1 MHFAGSLGK
10 SGQMHAGRVLITG
23 FSSKNRTVANVFD
36 RRLKCGAL
44 RAKNALH
51 FLFATPGE
59 VHAAVAHPMTYCA
72 IDFGTSNSAVAL
84 PDGASIRLA
93 PVEGNATTL
102 PTAVF
107 FNTDE
112 DEQAYGRAALEAY
125 IDGFDGRLMRS
136 MKSILG
142 SPLAETSTD
151 LGDGS
156 AIRYVDVI
164 TLFLQHLKQKA
175 QAVSSTPITR
185 AVLGRPVF
193 FVDDDPRADQLAQNQ
208 LQAAAQAIGLSDIHF
223 QYEPI
228 AAAFDYE
235 ASLTKEALV
244 LVADIGGGTSDF
256 SLVRV
261 GPERAEKLSRKDD
274 VLAHYGVH
282 VAGTDF
288 DRRVELATIL
298 RELGYQS
305 IAPEGREV
313 PNRVYFDLAT
323 WHLINTVYAPK
334 RVGELQLMRHLYS
347 DQRHHDRLMRVVDR
361 RLGHALASHAEAAK
375 IDVAAGGETSIGME
389 EVEEALRI
397 GFTAQQLVDAG
408 LEETRRIAQAAEE
421 TVRRAGVAPADVSAV
436 YFTGGSTGLSFL
448 SQSISSA
455 FPTAEAVFGDRLASV
470 ATGLGIY
477 ARRLFS

>member
-1 MHFAGSLGK
+1 
-10 SGQMHAGRVLITG
+10 
-23 FSSKNRTVANVFD
+23 
-36 RRLKCGAL
+36 
-44 RAKNALH
+44 
-51 FLFATPGE
+51 
-59 VHAAVAHPMTYCA
+59 MTYCA

-84 PDGASIRLA
+84 PDGEAMRLA
-93 PVEGNATTL
+93 PVEGTYTTL

-112 DEQAYGRAALEAY
+112 NTREFGRAALEAY

-142 SPLAETSTD
+142 SPLAETTTD

-156 AIRYVDVI
+156 AIRYTDVI
-164 TLFLQHLKQKA
+164 AQFVSHLKHKA
-175 QAVSSTPITR
+175 EACSGATISR

-193 FVDDDPRADQLAQNQ
+193 FVDDDPRADQLAQQQ
-208 LQAAAQAIGLSDIHF
+208 LEAAARSVGLKDIHF

-235 ASLTKEALV
+235 SHLEAEGLV

-261 GPERAEKLSRKDD
+261 GPSRMARLERKDD
-274 VLAHYGVH
+274 VLAHHGVH

-305 IAPEGREV
+305 LDPEGREL

-334 RVGELQLMRHLYS
+334 RVSELGLMRHLYI
-347 DQRHHDRLMRVVDR
+347 DTRQHDRLMRTVER
-361 RLGHALASHAEAAK
+361 RLGHALAAHAEEAK
-375 IDVAAGGETSIGME
+375 IGVAAGGETLIDLD
-389 EVEEALRI
+389 EVEDDLRLA
-397 GFTAQQLVDAG
+397 FDETQLVAAG
-408 LEETRRIAQAAEE
+408 QEDMRKIVQAARD
-421 TVRRAGVAPADVSAV
+421 TVQLAGVAPRDVTAV
-436 YFTGGSTGLSFL
+436 YFTGGSTGLAFL
-448 SQSISSA
+448 SNALADA
-455 FPTAEAVFGDRLASV
+455 FPDAKPVFGDRLASV
-470 ATGLGIY
+470 ATGLGIH
-477 ARRLFS
+477 AKRVFG

>member
-1 MHFAGSLGK
+1 
-10 SGQMHAGRVLITG
+10 
-23 FSSKNRTVANVFD
+23 
-36 RRLKCGAL
+36 
-44 RAKNALH
+44 
-51 FLFATPGE
+51 
-59 VHAAVAHPMTYCA
+59 MTYCA

-84 PDGASIRLA
+84 PSGDAMRLA
-93 PVEGNATTL
+93 PVEGDYTTL

-112 DEQAYGRAALEAY
+112 NTREFGRAGLEAY

-142 SPLAETSTD
+142 SPLAETTTD

-156 AIRYVDVI
+156 AIRYTDVI
-164 TLFLQHLKQKA
+164 ALFVSHLKRKA
-175 QAVSSTPITR
+175 EICAGAAISR

-193 FVDDDPRADQLAQNQ
+193 FVDDDPRADQLAQDQ
-208 LQAAAQAIGLSDIHF
+208 LEAAARSVGLQEIHF

-235 ASLTKEALV
+235 SHLDAEGLV

-261 GPERAEKLSRKDD
+261 GPQRMARLERKDD
-274 VLAHYGVH
+274 VLAHHGVH

-305 IAPEGREV
+305 LDPEGREL

-334 RVGELQLMRHLYS
+334 RVSELGLMRHLYT
-347 DQRHHDRLMRVVDR
+347 DTRQHDRLMRTVER
-361 RLGHALASHAEAAK
+361 RLGHALAAHAEEAK
-375 IDVAAGGETSIGME
+375 IGVAAGGETLIDLD
-389 EVEEALRI
+389 EVEDDLRLAFDEA
-397 GFTAQQLVDAG
+397 QLVAAG
-408 LEETRRIAQAAEE
+408 QEDMRRIVQAARD
-421 TVRRAGVAPADVSAV
+421 TVQLAGVASRDVTAV
-436 YFTGGSTGLSFL
+436 YFTGGSTGLAFL
-448 SQSISSA
+448 SKGLADA
-455 FPTAEAVFGDRLASV
+455 FPDAKPVFGDRLASV
-470 ATGLGIY
+470 ATGLGIH
-477 ARRLFS
+477 AKRVFG